1 MFVERILLLLALA
14 GLCWAQVEMR
24 EPPPRRS
31 KFSKFYMS
39 ADDVDYNMK
48 SPLGGKIGFPCR
60 NTTSG
65 PVQGTLVAGQD
76 VKVFFDGTAT
86 RQGGDCQFSISYD
99 NGTTFAVLWDKLGN
113 CFLDTVNG
121 GYEIPIPDRLP
132 AAKSAVFAWTFI
144 PTTGSRSY
152 YMNCVDVRVENYG
165 KQESFTGKELLVVN
179 VPGKP
184 SLAPVSSQ
192 SNDTLPSLL
201 DARPMIS
208 VGEPV
213 AGNEEESHGADE
225 SDEPDE
231 HADENDGNTGGT
243 VVMYISEST
252 TTTTN
257 VVFVSEFI
265 TEDDTDINA
274 LYTFGNGIQTRG
286 QLSTTLGPYVKPLFG
301 SNVGLTVAPDP
312 TETSDTESGGLV
324 FTDDLVTSPTVGKW
338 QGTASAD
345 FIAPS
350 IAAPHTSPSGGIDL
364 WPAVSNPTDYKL
376 GQHMSDQTYPAGTP
390 LFTNPR
396 TGAAGLVAPG
406 FSDPALSPGSI
417 DTHMAAI
424 LATTNRPSLKSV
436 TEHAQNMDQ
445 LPSHVH
451 LLSAPTH
458 ATTAYKTVTVD
469 GKPMLQVVVSMD
481 KTMIPESLTISF

>member
-1 MFVERILLLLALA
+1 MFAERILLLFVLA
-14 GLCWAQVEMR
+14 GLCYAQLEMR

-60 NTTSG
+60 NTKSG

-86 RQGGDCQFSISYD
+86 RQGGDCQFAVSYD

-144 PTTGSRSY
+144 PATGSRSY

-165 KQESFTGKELLVVN
+165 KQETFTGKELLVVN

-184 SLAPVSSQ
+184 SLAPVSSE
-192 SNDTLPSLL
+192 SNDMLPSLL
-201 DARPMIS
+201 DARPMVS

-213 AGNEEESHGADE
+213 AGNEESHRVDE
-225 SDEPDE
+225 SDEPDK
-231 HADENDGNTGGT
+231 HADENDRNIGGA
-243 VVMYISEST
+243 VVMYVSEST

-265 TEDDTDINA
+265 IEDDTDVNA
-274 LYTFGNGIQTRG
+274 LYTFGNGVQTRG
-286 QLSTTLGPYVKPLFG
+286 QVSTTLGSYVKPLVG
-301 SNVGLTVAPDP
+301 PNVGLTVAPDP
-312 TETSDTESGGLV
+312 TETSDSESGGLV
-324 FTDDLVTSPTVGKW
+324 FTDDLVTRSAVSKW
-338 QGTASAD
+338 SGTATD
-345 FIAPS
+345 FIALS
-350 IAAPHTSPSGGIDL
+350 IAAPHTSPSRIDL
-364 WPAVSNPTDYKL
+364 WPTVSNPTDYKL
-376 GQHMSDQTYPAGTP
+376 GHTSDQTHPAGTP
-390 LFTNPR
+390 LFTTPR
-396 TGAAGLVAPG
+396 TGTASLVAPG
-406 FSDPALSPGSI
+406 FSNSALSPGSI

-436 TEHAQNMDQ
+436 TEHAIQNLDQ

-451 LLSAPTH
+451 LLSAPTR

-469 GKPMLQVVVSMD
+469 GKPMLQAVVSMD
-481 KTMIPESLTISF
+481 